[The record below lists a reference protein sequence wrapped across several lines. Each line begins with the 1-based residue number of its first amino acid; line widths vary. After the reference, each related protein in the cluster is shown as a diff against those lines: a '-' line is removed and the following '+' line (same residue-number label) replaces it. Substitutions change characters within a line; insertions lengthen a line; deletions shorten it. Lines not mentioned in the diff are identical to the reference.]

1 MALAAGQRRGGSP
14 GPTLLGC
21 VQAVWRGQSSLK
33 PFVAAGCSLLHPF
46 FQSFHSQAQTGNL
59 ARILL
64 PLHRQ
69 VWEKVGLFRECFE
82 RRGVHS
88 DACAIHS
95 TLCFHQDLV
104 LSGSGCFDGWYNEVI
119 GFTLRVKGD
128 HSGS

>member
-21 VQAVWRGQSSLK
+21 VQPVWRGQSSLK
-33 PFVAAGCSLLHPF
+33 PFVAAGCSFLHPF
-46 FQSFHSQAQTGNL
+46 FQPFHSQAQTGNL
-59 ARILL
+59 ALILL

-69 VWEKVGLFRECFE
+69 VWEKVGLFRGCFE

-88 DACAIHS
+88 ELDI
-95 TLCFHQDLV
+95 V
-104 LSGSGCFDGWYNEVI
+104 LSVSGCFDGWYNEVI